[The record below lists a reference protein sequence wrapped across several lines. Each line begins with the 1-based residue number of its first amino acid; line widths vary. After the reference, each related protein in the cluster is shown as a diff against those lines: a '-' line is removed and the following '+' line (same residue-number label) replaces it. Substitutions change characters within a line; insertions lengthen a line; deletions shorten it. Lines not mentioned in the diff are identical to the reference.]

1 MGVLGIVYSIYS
13 RKDLIPAR
21 YTDTIYIYIGY
32 FCYLLQGEYK
42 NFVDK
47 RLLYLIEGDPDTP
60 AQGKLVGIT
69 SYSVYCGYWVICWDG
84 E

>member
-1 MGVLGIVYSIYS
+1 MLYV
-13 RKDLIPAR
+13 
-21 YTDTIYIYIGY
+21 GY

-60 AQGKLVGIT
+60 VQGRFVYLHNIAFCLCAYIIFKYILIMYGIPT
-69 SYSVYCGYWVICWDG
+69 HR
-84 E
+84 